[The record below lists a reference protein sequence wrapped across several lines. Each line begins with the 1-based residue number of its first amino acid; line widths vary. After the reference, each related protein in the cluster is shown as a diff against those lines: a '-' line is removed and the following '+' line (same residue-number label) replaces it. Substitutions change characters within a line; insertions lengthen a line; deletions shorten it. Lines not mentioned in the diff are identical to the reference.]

1 MKRFFVELL
10 AACAVAAAL
19 SATGAAAR
27 GDQPQYVDQRQCV
40 DHPQYLFLA
49 PTSHGYGQFVP
60 AQTYAYGWFG
70 VSSKPHAVFHWDYY
84 DHRWIWR

>member
-1 MKRFFVELL
+1 MTRFFVGLLVAGTFAVALL
-10 AACAVAAAL
+10 AIGQGVRA
-19 SATGAAAR
+19 
-27 GDQPQYVDQRQCV
+27 DQPQNT

-49 PTSHGYGQFVP
+49 PTNHGYGQFVP

-70 VSSKPHAVFHWDYY
+70 VSSKPHTVFHWDYY